1 MYHKNGFAIDFQKKA
16 ELFNSLFADQYSLI
30 SNSNE
35 LPSKL
40 EHFSKNDI
48 AKMIQNLN
56 PNKAHGHD
64 QISIRM
70 LNFVTSISNPL
81 EIIFNQCLKT
91 GVFPNDCEKGN
102 VTPVFKK
109 VDKQILKN
117 SLCVGKYLRN

>member
-64 QISIRM
+64 QVSIRM

-109 VDKQILKN
+109 VDKRILKN

>member
-1 MYHKNGFAIDFQKKA
+1 MYHKNGFATDFQKKA

-48 AKMIQNLN
+48 AKMIENLN

-81 EIIFNQCLKT
+81 EIIFNQCLKA
-91 GVFPNDCEKGN
+91 GVFPNDFEKGN

-109 VDKQILKN
+109 LINKFSKTP
-117 SLCVGKYLRN
+117 CVLENI